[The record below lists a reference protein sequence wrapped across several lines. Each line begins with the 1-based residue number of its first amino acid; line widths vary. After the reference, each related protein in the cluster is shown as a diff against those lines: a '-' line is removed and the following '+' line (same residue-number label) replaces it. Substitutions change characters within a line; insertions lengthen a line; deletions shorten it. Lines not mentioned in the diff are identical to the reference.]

1 MAKASQLAIN
11 GGAPAKTTPYG
22 SGPKHLPEEKA
33 AVCAILDRGALDF
46 ARGPE
51 VMALRE
57 KWARMY
63 GVKHCITASSGTAA
77 IHTAVGALGI
87 GRGDEVI
94 TSPVTDMG
102 TLIAIMAQN
111 AVPVFADV
119 DPWSRNMTP
128 ESIEK
133 MITARTKCLLVVHLA
148 GNPLDM
154 PAIMRIARKHKLSVV
169 EDLAQSYLCEIKG
182 KLCGTFGDFGCFSLN
197 DSKHMAA
204 GDGGMLITSNAKLA
218 DLADLFA
225 DKCYDRT
232 GGGRSPFMVGYNY
245 RLNIMAAGVAIQQ
258 ASHIRKLTDT
268 RNKRGTKLTELLR
281 GVPGVIPHKVL
292 PGAKCT
298 YWYYLFGLDASVL
311 TCDLPTFQQALAAEG
326 VGAWLDNHSVLD
338 WPLFAERRT
347 NPWACSFSCPLYEG
361 EVDYSLDN
369 YPGVRQAMSSQLRM
383 QLNEHW
389 TDRDVKDT
397 AKAISKVAEYYAR

>member
-1 MAKASQLAIN
+1 
-11 GGAPAKTTPYG
+11 
-22 SGPKHLPEEKA
+22 
-33 AVCAILDRGALDF
+33 
-46 ARGPE
+46 
-51 VMALRE
+51 
-57 KWARMY
+57 
-63 GVKHCITASSGTAA
+63 
-77 IHTAVGALGI
+77 
-87 GRGDEVI
+87 
-94 TSPVTDMG
+94 
-102 TLIAIMAQN
+102 
-111 AVPVFADV
+111 
-119 DPWSRNMTP
+119 
-128 ESIEK
+128 
-133 MITARTKCLLVVHLA
+133 
-148 GNPLDM
+148 
-154 PAIMRIARKHKLSVV
+154 
-169 EDLAQSYLCEIKG
+169 
-182 KLCGTFGDFGCFSLN
+182 
-197 DSKHMAA
+197 
-204 GDGGMLITSNAKLA
+204 
-218 DLADLFA
+218 
-225 DKCYDRT
+225 
-232 GGGRSPFMVGYNY
+232 MVGYNY